1 MNNVTNA
8 PRGEVESAYACVRLA
23 AALAIM
29 TIAGSGMYSMA
40 VAIPTV
46 QAEFG
51 STRGGASFAYTLTM
65 LGFSIGGILM
75 GRLADR
81 FGVIVPTLIGAV
93 GLGIGFFA
101 AGMSQSLLQFTLA
114 HGLLIGFLGCSP
126 TFAPLVADTS
136 LWFTKHRGIAV
147 AICASGNYCAGA
159 LWPPVLQYFFD
170 TVGWRQ
176 TYIGTGIFC
185 AVSMV
190 LLSTL
195 MYRRPP
201 ALDAVPTAADVR
213 REALPLGVRPNTL
226 MAMIVVAGISCCVA
240 MSMPQVHIVAYCS
253 DLGYGAARGAEMLA
267 LMLGAG
273 IVSRIVSGII
283 SDRIGGIRTLLLGSV
298 LQGVALVFFLPF
310 DGLASLYAV
319 SIFFGLVQG
328 GLVPAYAVIVR
339 EYFNPRETGVRV
351 GLALF
356 STIFGMALG
365 GWMSGAI
372 FDLTGSYR
380 AAFINGI
387 AFNLLNL
394 SVALWLLSRARG
406 GLLLRPGLR

>member
-1 MNNVTNA
+1 
-8 PRGEVESAYACVRLA
+8 
-23 AALAIM
+23 
-29 TIAGSGMYSMA
+29 
-40 VAIPTV
+40 
-46 QAEFG
+46 
-51 STRGGASFAYTLTM
+51 
-65 LGFSIGGILM
+65 
-75 GRLADR
+75 
-81 FGVIVPTLIGAV
+81 
-93 GLGIGFFA
+93 
-101 AGMSQSLLQFTLA
+101 
-114 HGLLIGFLGCSP
+114 
-126 TFAPLVADTS
+126 
-136 LWFTKHRGIAV
+136 
-147 AICASGNYCAGA
+147 
-159 LWPPVLQYFFD
+159 
-170 TVGWRQ
+170 
-176 TYIGTGIFC
+176 
-185 AVSMV
+185 
-190 LLSTL
+190 
-195 MYRRPP
+195 
-201 ALDAVPTAADVR
+201 
-213 REALPLGVRPNTL
+213 
-226 MAMIVVAGISCCVA
+226 
-240 MSMPQVHIVAYCS
+240 
-253 DLGYGAARGAEMLA
+253 
-267 LMLGAG
+267 MLGAG

-365 GWMSGAI
+365 GWMSGAL